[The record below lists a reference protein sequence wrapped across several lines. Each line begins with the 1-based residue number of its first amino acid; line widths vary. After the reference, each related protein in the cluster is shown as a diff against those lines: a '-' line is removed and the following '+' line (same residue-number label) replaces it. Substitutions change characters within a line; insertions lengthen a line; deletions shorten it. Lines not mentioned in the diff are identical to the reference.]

1 MIERGCAV
9 GRCPKCGR
17 IITRLRPADSA
28 VCECWKR
35 CPSCGGEMTA
45 HTPDSSLET
54 YARDS
59 KREMLILM
67 VCNRHNPPFLSVTCP
82 VEVPL
87 A

>member
-1 MIERGCAV
+1 
-9 GRCPKCGR
+9 
-17 IITRLRPADSA
+17 
-28 VCECWKR
+28 
-35 CPSCGGEMTA
+35 MTA